1 MSSRLRKKL
10 LSAPSAGNAI
20 GVRQKT
26 KKALQVKYFR
36 LCIILTWR
44 KYDPSPMKT
53 ENHLLSGWTTQR
65 IKNRMLQ
72 DIYKD
77 NMHLIGLGKKK
88 TRTRTRPGFVLKT
101 FILFLALFSFSL
113 YKNQD
118 LGDYHSLPA
127 LPLARYMT
135 IQPQN
140 NLPAPPQ
147 VPLAANPETASEN
160 YSEYQPFLSQGDFSL
175 RTIFGLKVRTIVI
188 DPGHGGEDPG
198 TSGHFGTQ
206 EKDITLDVA
215 KRLEMRMSRY
225 AGYHILLTRNEDVTL
240 SLAARIDFAN
250 SHNADLFVSIH
261 VNNIPNKPYSIIET
275 YYFGPNA
282 DRSVLSLAE
291 KENSGAQYSMN
302 DFRTMVQ
309 KIGNTLKYQEAK
321 ILARSIQ
328 DSLFDNIHRDNDNIY
343 NYGVKTA
350 PFIVLLGVEMPSVLT
365 EVTCLSN
372 HEEEKKLNSEEYRE
386 DIARYMEEG
395 IIQYLQ
401 VKNNSSKS
409 EV

>member
-1 MSSRLRKKL
+1 M
-10 LSAPSAGNAI
+10 
-20 GVRQKT
+20 
-26 KKALQVKYFR
+26 
-36 LCIILTWR
+36 
-44 KYDPSPMKT
+44 
-53 ENHLLSGWTTQR
+53 LSGWTTQR

-72 DIYKD
+72 DIYED
-77 NMHLIGLGKKK
+77 NMRLIGLGKKK
-88 TRTRTRPGFVLKT
+88 IRPKTRRGFFLKT
-101 FILFLALFSFSL
+101 VVLFLALFSFSV
-113 YKNQD
+113 YKNQH
-118 LGDYHSLPA
+118 LGDYHTLPA
-127 LPLARYMT
+127 LPLTRYMT

-147 VPLAANPETASEN
+147 KIPLAANPETANGN
-160 YSEYQPFLSQGDFSL
+160 YSEYQPFLSQDDFSL

-198 TSGHFGTQ
+198 TTGHFGTQ

-215 KRLEMRMSRY
+215 KRLQQRLSRY

-240 SLAARIDFAN
+240 SLDARIDFAN
-250 SHNADLFVSIH
+250 NFNADLFVSIH

-282 DRSVLSLAE
+282 DRNVLSLAE

-350 PFIVLLGVEMPSVLT
+350 PFIVLLGVDMPSVLT

-372 HEEEKKLNSEEYRE
+372 LEEEKKLNSELYRE

-401 VKNNSSKS
+401 IKNNPDKS